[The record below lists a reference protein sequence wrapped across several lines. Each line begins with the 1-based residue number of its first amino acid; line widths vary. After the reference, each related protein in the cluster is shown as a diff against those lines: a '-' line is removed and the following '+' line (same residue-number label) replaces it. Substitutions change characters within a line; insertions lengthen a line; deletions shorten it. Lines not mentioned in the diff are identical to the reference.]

1 MMQESKVSRRLK
13 ETTAPQV
20 NEFIYRPRL
29 EGFAQGF
36 DNLGNVN
43 KAHIVMLAEQGLI
56 RPEHAAALARG
67 VLDMEAAGPAAVT
80 LDPSR
85 EDAYFNYE
93 AHLIEQIGT
102 DIGGRL
108 HTGRSRND
116 ILATLDRL
124 RCRDVLMDLIDT
136 LHQVRG
142 TALENAE
149 RFAQVVMPGYTH
161 LQPAQPITYGYY
173 LSAVEQALERDCR
186 RLTQTLHSMN
196 QSPLGAAA
204 FAGTPFAIDRA
215 RTAQLLGF
223 DGYLDNALDAVG
235 SRDFILESL
244 SHLSL
249 LSVFWS
255 RVAQDYFVWST
266 HEFNL
271 IEFPDSVAATSSIMP
286 QKKNP
291 TVLEYLKGRTGH
303 IVGLLMA
310 ASITIKGSNFSHT
323 GDANREGTR
332 GFWEAAE
339 ESLRCLK
346 LLDLVLRTATP
357 NVALGLK
364 RAGEDFSTATGLAD
378 LIVREADLSF
388 REAHH
393 VVGAVVRMAMDAGL
407 PAHRITT
414 AMLDEC
420 ALDQLGHVLRLPAEQ
435 VRDCLDP
442 AANVQGRRSA
452 GGPAAASL
460 RPSLARAR
468 QRLEDE
474 RQANLARRA
483 QLDAAH
489 RQLQAATLA
498 QAGL

>member
-1 MMQESKVSRRLK
+1 MQESKVSRRLK
-13 ETTAPQV
+13 ETTAPEV
-20 NEFIYRPRL
+20 NEYIYRPRL
-29 EGFAQGF
+29 QGFAEGF
-36 DNLGNVN
+36 DTLGNIN

-56 RPEHAAALARG
+56 EDEHAAVLARG
-67 VLDMEAAGPAAVT
+67 VLDMEAAGPGEVA

-93 AHLIEQIGT
+93 AHLIGHIGT

-116 ILATLDRL
+116 ILATVDRL
-124 RCRDVLMDLIDT
+124 RCREVLMDLIDE
-136 LHQVRG
+136 LIKVRQ
-142 TALENAE
+142 TAIDNAE
-149 RFAQVVMPGYTH
+149 CYAEVVMPGYTH

-186 RLTQTLHSMN
+186 RLTQTLEGMN
-196 QSPLGAAA
+196 QSPMGAAA
-204 FAGTPFAIDRA
+204 FAGTPFDIDRA
-215 RTAQLLGF
+215 RTAELLGF

-235 SRDFILESL
+235 SRDFIIESL

-249 LSVFWS
+249 LAVFWS

-303 IVGLLMA
+303 IVGLLMG
-310 ASITIKGSNFSHT
+310 ASVTIKGTNFSHT

-346 LLDLVLRTATP
+346 LLNLVLRTARP
-357 NVALGLK
+357 NAELAVK

-378 LIVREADLSF
+378 LIVREANLSF

-393 VVGAVVRMAMDAGL
+393 VVGGAVRMAMDAGL
-407 PAHRITT
+407 PAHRIDT
-414 AMLDEC
+414 AMVDAC
-420 ALDQLGHVLRLPAEQ
+420 AVEQLGHALNLPADK

-442 AANVQGRRSA
+442 TANVQGRTSA
-452 GGPAAASL
+452 GGPSLASL
-460 RPSLARAR
+460 QPSLLRAG
-468 QRLEDE
+468 QRLAAE
-474 RQANLARRA
+474 RQASQTRRERVE
-483 QLDAAH
+483 AANQ
-489 RQLQAATLA
+489 RLQVLTRAT
-498 QAGL
+498 AGL

>member
-1 MMQESKVSRRLK
+1 MQESKVSRRLK
-13 ETTAPQV
+13 ETTAPEV
-20 NEFIYRPRL
+20 NEYIYRPRL
-29 EGFAQGF
+29 QGFAEGF
-36 DNLGNVN
+36 DILGNIN
-43 KAHIVMLAEQGLI
+43 KAHIVMLAEQGLL
-56 RPEHAAALARG
+56 RSEHAAVLAQG
-67 VLDMEAAGPAAVT
+67 VLDMEEAGPGEVT

-93 AHLIEQIGT
+93 AHLIERIGA

-124 RCRDVLMDLIDT
+124 RCREVLMDLIDT
-136 LHQVRG
+136 LHRVRQ
-142 TALENAE
+142 TALDNAKV
-149 RFAQVVMPGYTH
+149 FAEVVMPGYTH

-173 LSAVEQALERDCR
+173 LSAVEQALERDCK
-186 RLTQTLHSMN
+186 RLTQTLESMN

-204 FAGTPFAIDRA
+204 FAGTPFDIDRA
-215 RTAQLLGF
+215 RTAELLGF

-235 SRDFILESL
+235 SRDFIVESL

-249 LSVFWS
+249 LSLFWS

-266 HEFNL
+266 HEFSL
-271 IEFPDSVAATSSIMP
+271 IDFPDSVAATSSIMP

-291 TVLEYLKGRTGH
+291 TVLEYLKGRSGH
-303 IVGLLMA
+303 IVGLLMGT
-310 ASITIKGSNFSHT
+310 SISIKGTNFTHT

-357 NVALGLK
+357 NAELAVK

-378 LIVREADLSF
+378 LIVSEADLSF

-393 VVGAVVRMAMDAGL
+393 VVGGAVRMAMDAGL
-407 PAHRITT
+407 PAHRIDS
-414 AMLDEC
+414 AMIDVC
-420 ALDQLGHVLRLPAEQ
+420 AREQLGHALNLSAQ
-435 VRDCLDP
+435 KVRDCLDP
-442 AANVQGRRSA
+442 TANVQARTSA
-452 GGPAAASL
+452 GGPSL
-460 RPSLARAR
+460 SSLQPSLSRAN
-468 QRLEDE
+468 QRLAAE
-474 RQANLARRA
+474 RLANQARR
-483 QLDAAH
+483 DRWGAADQ
-489 RQLQAATLA
+489 RLQALTRAK
-498 QAGL
+498 AGL

>member
-1 MMQESKVSRRLK
+1 MQESKVSRRLK
-13 ETTAPQV
+13 ETTAAEV
-20 NEFIYRPRL
+20 NEYIYRPRL
-29 EGFAQGF
+29 EGFADGF
-36 DNLGNVN
+36 VNLGNVN

-56 RPEHAAALARG
+56 RSEHAAALAKG
-67 VLDMEAAGPAAVT
+67 VLDMEAAGPGVVT

-124 RCRDVLMDLIDT
+124 RCREVLLNLIDA
-136 LHQVRG
+136 LHQVRQ
-142 TALENAE
+142 TALSKALSY
-149 RFAQVVMPGYTH
+149 ADVVMPGYTH

-186 RLTQTLHSMN
+186 RLTQTLDGMN

-204 FAGTPFAIDRA
+204 FAGTPFGIDRA
-215 RTAQLLGF
+215 RTAELLGF

-266 HEFNL
+266 LEFSL
-271 IEFPDSVAATSSIMP
+271 IDFPDSVAATSSIMP

-303 IVGLLMA
+303 IVGLLMG

-357 NVALGLK
+357 NAPLAAR
-364 RAGEDFSTATGLAD
+364 RASEDFSTATGLAD

-407 PAHRITT
+407 RANQIDS
-414 AMLDEC
+414 AMVDVC
-420 ALDQLGHVLRLPAEQ
+420 AIEQLGHALKLSAES
-435 VRDCLDP
+435 VRECLDP
-442 AANVQGRRSA
+442 AANVQARSSA
-452 GGPAAASL
+452 GGPALSSL
-460 RPSLARAR
+460 LPSLTQAAARLTA
-468 QRLEDE
+468 E
-474 RQANLARRA
+474 RGLNQARRDRFA
-483 QLDAAH
+483 AAH
-489 RQLQAATLA
+489 DRLQAATRA

>member
-1 MMQESKVSRRLK
+1 MQESKVSRRLK

-29 EGFAQGF
+29 QGFADGF
-36 DNLGNVN
+36 ANLGDVN

-56 RPEHAAALARG
+56 RGEHAAVLARG
-67 VLDMEAAGPAAVT
+67 VLAMEAAGPDAVE

-93 AHLIEQIGT
+93 AHLIGQIGA

-124 RCRDVLMDLIDT
+124 RCREALMGLVDALHDVR
-136 LHQVRG
+136 QA
-142 TALENAE
+142 ALDQADMFAE
-149 RFAQVVMPGYTH
+149 VVMPGYTH

-173 LSAVEQALERDCR
+173 LSAVEQALERDCK
-186 RLTQTLHSMN
+186 RLTQTLESMN

-204 FAGTPFAIDRA
+204 FAGTPFAIDRG
-215 RTAQLLGF
+215 RTAELLGF

-244 SHLSL
+244 SHLNL
-249 LSVFWS
+249 LAVFWS

-266 HEFNL
+266 HEFSL
-271 IEFPDSVAATSSIMP
+271 IDFPDSVAATSSIMP

-291 TVLEYLKGRTGH
+291 TVLEYLKGRSGH
-303 IVGLLMA
+303 ITGLLMG
-310 ASITIKGSNFSHT
+310 ASMTIKGSNFSHT

-346 LLDLVLRTATP
+346 LLELVLRSATP
-357 NVALGLK
+357 NVELAVK

-393 VVGAVVRMAMDAGL
+393 VVGAVVRLAMDAGL
-407 PAHRITT
+407 PAHRIDT
-414 AMLDEC
+414 AMVDVC
-420 ALDQLGHVLRLPAEQ
+420 AEEQLGHPLKLDAQ
-435 VRDCLDP
+435 KVRDCLDP
-442 AANVQGRRSA
+442 SANVQARNSA
-452 GGPAAASL
+452 GGPALSAL
-460 RPSLARAR
+460 QPSLQRANALIVR
-468 QRLEDE
+468 E
-474 RQANLARRA
+474 RQANQARHERLAAA
-483 QLDAAH
+483 QE
-489 RQLQAATLA
+489 RLQAATRA
-498 QAGL
+498 QAGV

>member
-1 MMQESKVSRRLK
+1 MQESKVSRRLK
-13 ETTAPQV
+13 ETTAPEV

-29 EGFAQGF
+29 AGFAEGFA
-36 DNLGNVN
+36 NLGNVN

-56 RPEHAAALARG
+56 RREHATALAKG
-67 VLDMEAAGPAAVT
+67 VLDMEAAGPDVVA

-102 DIGGRL
+102 DVGGRL

-124 RCRDVLMDLIDT
+124 RCRELLMALIDALIQT
-136 LHQVRG
+136 RQ

-149 RFAQVVMPGYTH
+149 RYAEVVMPGYTH

-173 LSAVEQALERDCR
+173 LSAVEQALSRDCQ
-186 RLTQTLHSMN
+186 RLTQTLESMN
-196 QSPLGAAA
+196 QCPLGAAA

-223 DGYLDNALDAVG
+223 DGFLDNALDAVG

-255 RVAQDYFVWST
+255 RVAQDYFIWST
-266 HEFNL
+266 HEFSL
-271 IEFPDSVAATSSIMP
+271 IDFPDSVAATSSIMP

-303 IVGLLMA
+303 IVGTLMA
-310 ASITIKGSNFSHT
+310 ASISIKGSNFSHT
-323 GDANREGTR
+323 GDANRESIR
-332 GFWEAAE
+332 GFWDAAD

-346 LLDLVLRTATP
+346 LLELVLRTAIP
-357 NVALGLK
+357 NADLAQR
-364 RAGEDFSTATGLAD
+364 RASEDFSTATGLAD

-393 VVGAVVRMAMDAGL
+393 IVGGAVRMAMDAGL
-407 PAHRITT
+407 PAHRIDTG
-414 AMLDEC
+414 MLDTC
-420 ALDQLGHVLRLPAEQ
+420 ALEQIGHALNLPADK
-435 VRDCLDP
+435 VRECLDP
-442 AANVQGRRSA
+442 TANVQSRNSP
-452 GGPAAASL
+452 GGPALSSL
-460 RPSLARAR
+460 RPSIARATA
-468 QRLEDE
+468 RLQIE
-474 RQANLARRA
+474 RHANQARRDRLKVA
-483 QLDAAH
+483 QDN
-489 RQLQAATLA
+489 LQAATVA
-498 QAGL
+498 QARL

>member
-1 MMQESKVSRRLK
+1 MQESKVSRRLK
-13 ETTAPQV
+13 ETTAPEV

-29 EGFAQGF
+29 EGFADGF
-36 DNLGNVN
+36 INLGNVN

-56 RPEHAAALARG
+56 RGEHARALAKG
-67 VLDMEAAGPAAVT
+67 VLDMEAAGPDVVT

-124 RCRDVLMDLIDT
+124 RCREVLMALIDQLIQT
-136 LHQVRG
+136 RQ
-142 TALENAE
+142 TALNNAE
-149 RFAQVVMPGYTH
+149 VFAEVVMPGYTH

-173 LSAVEQALERDCR
+173 LSAVEQALERDCK
-186 RLTQTLHSMN
+186 RLTQTLESMN

-204 FAGTPFAIDRA
+204 FAGTPFDIDRA
-215 RTAQLLGF
+215 RTAELLGF
-223 DGYLDNALDAVG
+223 DGFLDNALDAVG

-266 HEFNL
+266 HEFSL
-271 IEFPDSVAATSSIMP
+271 IDFPDSVAATSSIMP

-310 ASITIKGSNFSHT
+310 ASVTVKGSNFSHT
-323 GDANREGTR
+323 GDGNREGTR

-346 LLDLVLRTATP
+346 LLELVLRTATP
-357 NVALGLK
+357 NAELAVR

-393 VVGAVVRMAMDAGL
+393 VVGAAVRMAMDAGL
-407 PAHRITT
+407 PAHRIDTDMVDVC
-414 AMLDEC
+414 AMK
-420 ALDQLGHVLRLPAEQ
+420 QLGHALNLSAHK
-435 VRDCLDP
+435 VRECLDP
-442 AANVQGRRSA
+442 SANVQSRDSA
-452 GGPAAASL
+452 GGPALSSL
-460 RPSLARAR
+460 RPSLLRANARL
-468 QRLEDE
+468 QVERL
-474 RQANLARRA
+474 ANKARRDRFLAA
-483 QLDAAH
+483 QEK
-489 RQLQAATLA
+489 LQAATRA

>member
-1 MMQESKVSRRLK
+1 MQESKVSRRLK
-13 ETTAPQV
+13 ETTAPEV
-20 NEFIYRPRL
+20 NEYIYRPRL
-29 EGFAQGF
+29 EGFAEGF
-36 DNLGNVN
+36 GLLGDIN

-56 RPEHAAALARG
+56 RGEHAAQLAKG
-67 VLDMEAAGPAAVT
+67 VLEMEEAGADAVP

-93 AHLIEQIGT
+93 AHLIEQIGA
-102 DIGGRL
+102 DVGGRL

-116 ILATLDRL
+116 LLATLDRL
-124 RCRDVLMDLIDT
+124 RCREVLMDLVDE
-136 LHQVRG
+136 LVQVRQ
-142 TALENAE
+142 TAISQAGLYAE
-149 RFAQVVMPGYTH
+149 VVMPGYTH

-173 LSAVEQALERDCR
+173 LSAVEQALERDCK
-186 RLTQTLHSMN
+186 RLTQTLNSMN

-204 FAGTPFAIDRA
+204 FAGTPFDIDRA
-215 RTAQLLGF
+215 RTAELLGF

-266 HEFNL
+266 HEFSL
-271 IEFPDSVAATSSIMP
+271 IDFPDSVAATSSIMP

-291 TVLEYLKGRTGH
+291 TVLEYLKGRSGH
-303 IVGLLMA
+303 IVGLLMG
-310 ASITIKGSNFSHT
+310 ASVSIKGTNFSHT

-339 ESLRCLK
+339 ETQRCLK
-346 LLDLVLRTATP
+346 LLNLVLRTAVP
-357 NVALGLK
+357 NAALAVK

-393 VVGAVVRMAMDAGL
+393 VVGGAVRMAMDSGL
-407 PAHRITT
+407 LAHQIDT
-414 AMLDEC
+414 AMVDAC
-420 ALDQLGHVLRLPAEQ
+420 AIEQLGHPLNLPAGK

-442 AANVQGRRSA
+442 TANVQARMSA
-452 GGPAAASL
+452 GGPSL
-460 RPSLARAR
+460 SSLKPSLERAA
-468 QRLEDE
+468 QRLATDREMNQARRE
-474 RQANLARRA
+474 RLSAAQANLQALTRA
-483 QLDAAH
+483 QANS
-489 RQLQAATLA
+489 
-498 QAGL
+498 

>member
-13 ETTAPQV
+13 EATAPEV
-20 NEFIYRPRL
+20 NEYIYRPRL
-29 EGFAQGF
+29 EGFADGF
-36 DNLGNVN
+36 ANLGDVN
-43 KAHIVMLAEQGLI
+43 KAHIVMLAERGLI
-56 RPEHAAALARG
+56 REEHAAVLARG

-93 AHLIEQIGT
+93 AHLIEQIGA

-116 ILATLDRL
+116 MLATLDRL
-124 RCRDVLMDLIDT
+124 RCREVLMDLIDA
-136 LHQVRG
+136 LIQVRQ
-142 TALENAE
+142 TALDRAE
-149 RFAQVVMPGYTH
+149 AFASVVMPGYTH
-161 LQPAQPITYGYY
+161 LQPAQPITYGFY

-186 RLTQTLHSMN
+186 RLTQTLESMN

-215 RTAQLLGF
+215 RTAELLGF

-266 HEFNL
+266 HEFSL
-271 IEFPDSVAATSSIMP
+271 IDFPDSVAATSSIMP

-291 TVLEYLKGRTGH
+291 TVLEYLKGRCGH
-303 IVGLLMA
+303 IVGLLMG
-310 ASITIKGSNFSHT
+310 ASTTIKGSNFSHT

-357 NVALGLK
+357 NARLAVQ
-364 RAGEDFSTATGLAD
+364 RAGEDFSTATALAD

-393 VVGAVVRMAMDAGL
+393 VVGGAVRLAMDAGI
-407 PAHRITT
+407 PAHRIDT
-414 AMLDEC
+414 AMVDVC
-420 ALDQLGHVLRLPAEQ
+420 ALEQLGHPLNLAADK

-442 AANVQGRRSA
+442 TANVQARTSA
-452 GGPAAASL
+452 GGPSLLSLEPSLIRANQRIELECQANQARRDRLAAAH
-460 RPSLARAR
+460 
-468 QRLEDE
+468 E
-474 RQANLARRA
+474 R
-483 QLDAAH
+483 
-489 RQLQAATLA
+489 LQAATRA

>member
-1 MMQESKVSRRLK
+1 MQESKVSRRLK
-13 ETTAPQV
+13 ETTAPEV

-29 EGFAQGF
+29 QGFAEGF
-36 DNLGNVN
+36 DILGNIN

-56 RPEHAAALARG
+56 RSEHAAVLAKG
-67 VLDMEAAGPAAVT
+67 VLDMEQGGPGEVE

-93 AHLIEQIGT
+93 AHLIGRIGT

-116 ILATLDRL
+116 ILATVDRL
-124 RCRDVLMDLIDT
+124 RCREVLMDLIDE
-136 LHQVRG
+136 LIKVRQ
-142 TALENAE
+142 TALNNAE
-149 RFAQVVMPGYTH
+149 VFAEVVMPGYTH

-173 LSAVEQALERDCR
+173 LSAVEQALERDCK
-186 RLTQTLHSMN
+186 RLTQTLESMN

-204 FAGTPFAIDRA
+204 FAGTPFDIDRA
-215 RTAQLLGF
+215 RTAELLGF

-235 SRDFILESL
+235 SRDFMIESL

-249 LSVFWS
+249 LAVFWS

-266 HEFNL
+266 HEFSL
-271 IEFPDSVAATSSIMP
+271 IDFPDSVAATSSIMP

-291 TVLEYLKGRTGH
+291 TVLEYLKGRSGH
-303 IVGLLMA
+303 IVGLLMG
-310 ASITIKGSNFSHT
+310 ASVTIKGTNFSHT

-339 ESLRCLK
+339 ESLRCVK

-357 NVALGLK
+357 NAELALK

-393 VVGAVVRMAMDAGL
+393 VVGGAVRMAMDAGL
-407 PAHRITT
+407 PAHQIDT
-414 AMLDEC
+414 AMVDVC
-420 ALDQLGHVLRLPAEQ
+420 AMEQLGHALNLPADK

-442 AANVQGRRSA
+442 AANVQGRSSA
-452 GGPAAASL
+452 GGPSLASL
-460 RPSLARAR
+460 QPSLARAG
-468 QRLEDE
+468 QRLAAE
-474 RQANLARRA
+474 RNANLARRER
-483 QLDAAH
+483 LSAANQ
-489 RQLQAATLA
+489 RLQTLTRA
-498 QAGL
+498 RAGL

>member
-1 MMQESKVSRRLK
+1 MQESKVSRRLK
-13 ETTAPQV
+13 ETTAPEV

-29 EGFAQGF
+29 QGFAEGF
-36 DNLGNVN
+36 DILGNIN

-56 RPEHAAALARG
+56 RSEHAAVLAKG
-67 VLDMEAAGPAAVT
+67 VLDMEQGGPGEVE

-93 AHLIEQIGT
+93 AHLIGRIGT

-116 ILATLDRL
+116 ILATVDRL
-124 RCRDVLMDLIDT
+124 RCREVLMDLIDE
-136 LHQVRG
+136 LIKVRQ
-142 TALENAE
+142 TALNNAE
-149 RFAQVVMPGYTH
+149 VFAEVVMPGYTH

-173 LSAVEQALERDCR
+173 LSAVEQALERDCK
-186 RLTQTLHSMN
+186 RLTQTLESMN

-204 FAGTPFAIDRA
+204 FAGTPFDIDRA
-215 RTAQLLGF
+215 RTAELLGF

-235 SRDFILESL
+235 SRDFMIESL
-244 SHLSL
+244 SHLSML
-249 LSVFWS
+249 AVFWS

-266 HEFNL
+266 HEFSL
-271 IEFPDSVAATSSIMP
+271 IDFPDSVAATSSIMP

-291 TVLEYLKGRTGH
+291 TVLEYLKGRSGH
-303 IVGLLMA
+303 IVGLLMG
-310 ASITIKGSNFSHT
+310 ASVTIKGTNFSHT

-339 ESLRCLK
+339 ESLRCVK

-357 NVALGLK
+357 NTQLALK

-393 VVGAVVRMAMDAGL
+393 VVGGAVRMAMDAGL
-407 PAHRITT
+407 PAHQIDT
-414 AMLDEC
+414 AMVDAC
-420 ALDQLGHVLRLPAEQ
+420 AMEQLGHALNLPADK

-442 AANVQGRRSA
+442 AANVQGRSSA
-452 GGPAAASL
+452 GGPSLASL
-460 RPSLARAR
+460 QPSLARAG
-468 QRLEDE
+468 QRLAAE
-474 RQANLARRA
+474 RNANLARRER
-483 QLDAAH
+483 LSAANQ
-489 RQLQAATLA
+489 RLQTLTRA
-498 QAGL
+498 RAGL

>member
-1 MMQESKVSRRLK
+1 MQESKVSRRLK
-13 ETTAPQV
+13 EATAPEV
-20 NEFIYRPRL
+20 NEYIYQPRL
-29 EGFAQGF
+29 AGFAEGF
-36 DNLGNVN
+36 DHLGDVN

-56 RPEHAAALARG
+56 RREHAAVLAMG
-67 VLDMEAAGPAAVT
+67 VLDMEAAGPEAVT

-93 AHLIEQIGT
+93 AHLIERIGT

-124 RCRDVLMDLIDT
+124 RCRDVLMNLVDALV
-136 LHQVRG
+136 QVRQ
-142 TALENAE
+142 TALDRAQVFAE
-149 RFAQVVMPGYTH
+149 VVMPGYTH

-173 LSAVEQALERDCR
+173 LSAVEQALERDCK
-186 RLTQTLHSMN
+186 RLTQTLDAMN

-215 RTAQLLGF
+215 RTAELLGF

-244 SHLSL
+244 SHLSTL
-249 LSVFWS
+249 AVFWS
-255 RVAQDYFVWST
+255 RVAQDYFIWST

-271 IEFPDSVAATSSIMP
+271 IDFPDSVAATSSIMP
-286 QKKNP
+286 QKKNL
-291 TVLEYLKGRTGH
+291 TVLEYLKGRSGH
-303 IVGLLMA
+303 IVGLLMS
-310 ASITIKGSNFSHT
+310 ASMAIKGSNFSHT

-357 NVALGLK
+357 NVECAVK

-393 VVGAVVRMAMDAGL
+393 VVGGVVRNAMDAGI
-407 PAHRITT
+407 PAHRIDS
-414 AMLDEC
+414 AMIDQC
-420 ALDQLGHVLRLPAEQ
+420 ALEQLGHALNLPEHT
-435 VRDCLDP
+435 VRECLDP
-442 AANVQGRRSA
+442 TTNVQARRSE
-452 GGPAAASL
+452 GGPALSSL
-460 RPSLARAR
+460 APSLKRADARIVG
-468 QRLEDE
+468 E
-474 RQANLARRA
+474 RQANQVRRDRLA
-483 QLDAAH
+483 AAH
-489 RQLQAATLA
+489 DRLQAVTRA

>member
-1 MMQESKVSRRLK
+1 MQESKVSRRLK
-13 ETTAPQV
+13 ETTAPEV
-20 NEFIYRPRL
+20 NEYIYRPRL
-29 EGFAQGF
+29 QGFAEGF
-36 DNLGNVN
+36 DTLGNIN

-56 RPEHAAALARG
+56 EDKHAAVLARG
-67 VLDMEAAGPAAVT
+67 VLDMEAAGPGEVA

-93 AHLIEQIGT
+93 AHLIGHIGT

-116 ILATLDRL
+116 ILATVDRL
-124 RCRDVLMDLIDT
+124 RCREVLMDLIDE
-136 LHQVRG
+136 LIQVRQ
-142 TALENAE
+142 TAIDNAE
-149 RFAQVVMPGYTH
+149 CYAEVVMPGYTH

-186 RLTQTLHSMN
+186 RLTQTLEGMN
-196 QSPLGAAA
+196 QSPMGAAA

-215 RTAQLLGF
+215 RTAELLGF

-249 LSVFWS
+249 LAVFWS

-271 IEFPDSVAATSSIMP
+271 IDFPDSVAATSSIMP

-303 IVGLLMA
+303 IVGLLMG
-310 ASITIKGSNFSHT
+310 ASVTIKGTNFSHT

-346 LLDLVLRTATP
+346 LLNLVLRTARP
-357 NVALGLK
+357 NAELAVK

-378 LIVREADLSF
+378 LIVREANLSF

-393 VVGAVVRMAMDAGL
+393 VVGGAVRMAMDAGL
-407 PAHRITT
+407 PAHRIDT
-414 AMLDEC
+414 AMVDAC
-420 ALDQLGHVLRLPAEQ
+420 AVEQLGHALNLPADK

-442 AANVQGRRSA
+442 TANVQGRTSA
-452 GGPAAASL
+452 GGPSLASL
-460 RPSLARAR
+460 QPSLLRAG
-468 QRLEDE
+468 QRLAGE
-474 RQANLARRA
+474 RQASQTRRERVE
-483 QLDAAH
+483 AANQ
-489 RQLQAATLA
+489 RLQALTRAT
-498 QAGL
+498 AGL

>member
-1 MMQESKVSRRLK
+1 MQESKVSRRLK
-13 ETTAPQV
+13 ETTAPEV

-29 EGFAQGF
+29 QGFAEGF
-36 DNLGNVN
+36 DILGNIN

-56 RPEHAAALARG
+56 RSEHAAVLAKG
-67 VLDMEAAGPAAVT
+67 VLDMEQGGPGEVE

-93 AHLIEQIGT
+93 AHLIGRIGT

-116 ILATLDRL
+116 ILATVDRL
-124 RCRDVLMDLIDT
+124 RCREVLMDLIDE
-136 LHQVRG
+136 LIKVRQ
-142 TALENAE
+142 TALNNAE
-149 RFAQVVMPGYTH
+149 VFAEVVMPGYTH

-173 LSAVEQALERDCR
+173 LSAVEQALERDCK
-186 RLTQTLHSMN
+186 RLTQTLESMN

-204 FAGTPFAIDRA
+204 FAGTPFDIDRA
-215 RTAQLLGF
+215 RTAELLGF

-235 SRDFILESL
+235 SRDFMIESL

-249 LSVFWS
+249 LAVFWS

-266 HEFNL
+266 HEFSL
-271 IEFPDSVAATSSIMP
+271 IDFPDSVAATSSIMP

-291 TVLEYLKGRTGH
+291 TVLEYLKGRSGH
-303 IVGLLMA
+303 IVGLLMG
-310 ASITIKGSNFSHT
+310 ASVTIKGTNFSHT

-339 ESLRCLK
+339 ESLRCVK

-357 NVALGLK
+357 NAELALK

-393 VVGAVVRMAMDAGL
+393 VVGGAVRMAMDAGL
-407 PAHRITT
+407 PAHQIDT
-414 AMLDEC
+414 AMVDAC
-420 ALDQLGHVLRLPAEQ
+420 AMEQLGHALNLPADK

-442 AANVQGRRSA
+442 AANVQGRSSA
-452 GGPAAASL
+452 GGPSLASL
-460 RPSLARAR
+460 QPSLARAG
-468 QRLEDE
+468 QRLAAE
-474 RQANLARRA
+474 RNANLARRER
-483 QLDAAH
+483 LSAANQ
-489 RQLQAATLA
+489 RLQTLTRA
-498 QAGL
+498 RAGL